1 MLLLALLLPDVA
13 VKPTSLSVPAPHGRR
28 VEWVWPHVAAGL
40 GNPQC
45 GALRNRGLY
54 SAVVSS
60 SSARESDKWGLSL
73 DGGAARDLRVDSDSG
88 ALHLGQ
94 LRPKGGPWRRV
105 GPPETPTAPPLG
117 QHEPSGTV
125 CLSLSA
131 LIRAATP
138 SSRVS
143 FSWQHPLSTSVFS
156 HLALHW
162 VPETAING
170 NFQADAV
177 VPGQEKTKTV

>member
-1 MLLLALLLPDVA
+1 MGVA
-13 VKPTSLSVPAPHGRR
+13 PRGSGIGEPTMWG
-28 VEWVWPHVAAGL
+28 
-40 GNPQC
+40 
-45 GALRNRGLY
+45 LRNRGLY